1 MKLSEIYDQHNDK
14 LSVKWSSYIE
24 KYDELFLKYKEKK
37 VNILEIG
44 VQNGG
49 TLEIYSKY
57 FKQCQNIVGV
67 DINPKCQN
75 LKYSDDRIKV
85 IIGNIND
92 DKIKDEIL
100 NLPKFDIII
109 DDGSHSS
116 QDIIKTFILYYN
128 HLNNNGLYIVE
139 DLHCS
144 YWKEYSG
151 GLFFPISSISFFK
164 KIVDVINYDHWGIK
178 KSLDWF
184 LKPFSHNYKIDLSHL
199 EFDTINSVEFIN
211 SMCVLKKKNNKLGEI
226 VKKGKI
232 SEVVPEI
239 SNMSSDDFQISKTF
253 QESNTWSNVKI
264 LPEDELAILKDKS
277 KNEQ

>member
-1 MKLSEIYDQHNDK
+1 MKLSEIYDQHNGK

-24 KYDELFLKYKEKK
+24 KYDELFLKYKDKK

-92 DKIKDEIL
+92 NEIKEQIL

-128 HLNNNGLYIVE
+128 HLNDDGIYIVE

-144 YWKEYSG
+144 YWKEHSG

-164 KIVDVINYDHWGIK
+164 KIVDIINFEHWGIK
-178 KSLDWF
+178 KNTDWF
-184 LKPFSHNYKIDLSHL
+184 LKPFSYNYKIELNHVNF
-199 EFDTINSVEFIN
+199 ETINSIEFIN
-211 SMCVLKKKNNKLGEI
+211 SMCVLRKNKNKLGEV

-232 SEVVPEI
+232 SEIAPEI
-239 SNMSSDDFQISKTF
+239 ANMSSDDFQISKTF
-253 QESNTWSNVKI
+253 QEKNTWSNVKI
-264 LPEDELAILKDKS
+264 LPEDELAMLRDKI
-277 KNEQ
+277 KK